1 MVNLEHQLVDLLTDK
16 NLVISTAESCTGGLI
31 AGRIINVPGVSQ
43 VYKEGF
49 VTYANEA
56 KMKYLNVRKET
67 LDNYE
72 AVSEETAREMAI
84 GLIEQT
90 GADVSLIS
98 TGLAGPD
105 GGTEIKPVGLVYLGC
120 CYKGQVHI
128 KKHIYSGSRE
138 KIREQAVSDA
148 IQLAIDIVSS

>member
-1 MVNLEHQLVDLLTDK
+1 MVKLEQQLVDLLTDK

-67 LDNYE
+67 LDKYE
-72 AVSEETAREMAI
+72 AVSDGQGNGNRSDRADGSGYLVDFYR
-84 GLIEQT
+84 T
-90 GADVSLIS
+90 GR
-98 TGLAGPD
+98 P
-105 GGTEIKPVGLVYLGC
+105 
-120 CYKGQVHI
+120 
-128 KKHIYSGSRE
+128 
-138 KIREQAVSDA
+138 
-148 IQLAIDIVSS
+148 